1 MRQTRTLLSGI
12 PEICEISVER
22 HVYNV
27 FRQLA
32 RHEFSRRDLSAI
44 LGKILLSERCKIYT
58 SPLKDIIAENF
69 IADQLLADIYL

>member
-27 FRQLA
+27 FRQPA
-32 RHEFSRRDLSAI
+32 WRASRRDLGAI
-44 LGKILLSERCKIYT
+44 LLGKIFLSERAARLT
-58 SPLKDIIAENF
+58 SPRLKI
-69 IADQLLADIYL
+69 